1 MIEDNQDNADNLAQM
16 VEFLDIF
23 NTIKMSDLISKQ
35 TIKDSDEI
43 DLITNKTKTKTK
55 NHKSKLVIPE
65 GFEQNAKMVVA
76 GVFSTAV
83 IDNYGELKFWFNRRN
98 DLPEGIR
105 T

>member
-1 MIEDNQDNADNLAQM
+1 VIEDNPDNADNLAQI

-23 NTIKMSDLISKQ
+23 NTIKMPDLISKQ

-43 DLITNKTKTKTK
+43 DLITNKTTTK

>member
-1 MIEDNQDNADNLAQM
+1 VIEDNPDNADNLAQI

-23 NTIKMSDLISKQ
+23 NTIKMPDLISKQ

-43 DLITNKTKTKTK
+43 DLITNKTTTK

-98 DLPEGIR
+98 DLPEGIS